1 MNRRRHVMLVL
12 AGVVLGAGAM
22 FFHNHRARFIAGGAM
37 VNVGYSLQD
46 PLQDFDFAHD
56 ENITPAEVWQ
66 EVLAQ
71 NQMAT
76 SVRKRFPRT
85 ARHPVV
91 AIVACMDARIDTS
104 ELTGDTRKYYYVVRT
119 AGSVMSEK
127 EEEMLELAVENGV
140 KVVVWTRHTD
150 CAAEKAAKSPTAREH
165 FPFLTAAIDER
176 DKRLREFLARPT
188 IASRIAAGE
197 LLVKAINIDT
207 MTEEMIAADLPAPTA
222 ELPEE
227 ELFCYDNDQQQG

>member
-1 MNRRRHVMLVL
+1 
-12 AGVVLGAGAM
+12 
-22 FFHNHRARFIAGGAM
+22 M

-56 ENITPAEVWQ
+56 DNITPAEVWK

-150 CAAEKAAKSPTAREH
+150 CAAEKAAKSPTARER
-165 FPFLTAAIDER
+165 FPSLTTAIDER

-188 IASRIAAGE
+188 IASRIAAGK
-197 LLVKAINIDT
+197 LIVKAINIDT
-207 MTEEMIAADLPAPTA
+207 MTEEMIAADLPAPIA
-222 ELPEE
+222 DLPEE
-227 ELFCYDNDQQQG
+227 EPFCYDNDQQQG